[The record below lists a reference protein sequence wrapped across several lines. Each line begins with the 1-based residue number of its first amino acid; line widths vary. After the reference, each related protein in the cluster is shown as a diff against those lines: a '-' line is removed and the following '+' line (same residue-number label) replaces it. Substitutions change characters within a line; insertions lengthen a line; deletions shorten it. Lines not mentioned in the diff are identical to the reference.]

1 MVDLLFEC
9 IKLGLE
15 SLFFM
20 DVTLM
25 QVKAFLS
32 VARCGSFT
40 QAAHVLHIS
49 QPALSVQVR
58 QLEDSLNLRLFD
70 RDTRHVALTHSGN
83 ELLPIFQRLYVEFE
97 RVVANARD
105 LAAKKQGVVRLACVP
120 SIATTYLPEAI
131 ALFRKRHPNISI
143 DLRDA
148 HGRRVVSLVRSD
160 DVEMGITNA
169 SFNSEEIDYLDLY
182 QEKIHVVF
190 PKSHPIG
197 ALEQVTIEQ
206 IAKYP
211 LVLLSPEL
219 NSRTIL
225 DAAFAEAGLMVSPAI
240 EVTHP
245 STAIGMV
252 RAGIGVAL
260 LGSLVINAS
269 NVHSYPELLSRAIKN
284 PHLHLRI
291 RLIWK
296 MGCSF
301 SPPAQAFARLLREL
315 NKENRWLPAPSKDE
329 NYGILQSCD

>member
-1 MVDLLFEC
+1 
-9 IKLGLE
+9 
-15 SLFFM
+15 M

-25 QVKAFLS
+25 QVRAFLS
-32 VARCGSFT
+32 VAKCGTFT

-58 QLEDSLNLRLFD
+58 QLEESLNLRLFD

-83 ELLPIFQRLYVEFE
+83 ELLPIFQRLFMEFE
-97 RVVANARD
+97 TVIANARD
-105 LAAKKQGVVRLACVP
+105 LSAKKQGVVRLACVP

-131 ALFRKRHPNISI
+131 AQFRKRHPNISI

-148 HGRRVVSLVRSD
+148 HGKRVVSLVRSD
-160 DVEMGITNA
+160 DVELGITNA
-169 SFNSEEIDYLDLY
+169 SFNPEEIDSLDLY

-197 ALEQVTIEQ
+197 RLEQVTIEQ
-206 IAKYP
+206 IATYP

-225 DAAFAEAGLMVSPAI
+225 DAAFSEAGLMVNPAI

-269 NVHSYPELLSRAIKN
+269 NVHAYPELVSRAIKN

-301 SPPAQAFARLLREL
+301 SPPAQAFVKLLREL
-315 NKENRWLPAPSKDE
+315 NKENRWLPAPSMDE
-329 NYGILQSCD
+329 DRGVLQSCD